1 MTNATRNKL
10 PTVGILLINYNQ
22 WELTHNCI
30 NSLLDSEDVN
40 VLIGLVDN
48 NSNSKAP
55 DWVQATKQL
64 VFHKSLENSGFI
76 AGNIKAFEILEDQ
89 EEKIDFV
96 ILLNNDTEVAPDM
109 LRLLVEQFENN
120 PDTGLA
126 TPAITYAENPNL
138 IWHAGGTFIPHK
150 MAVKQK
156 YTTVDQLPLN
166 PEEVD
171 QISGCAMMM
180 RPELFK
186 KIAYQDPNLFI
197 YHEDVE
203 QSIKSLELGYKNFL
217 VPQARVI
224 HHVSITVG
232 GVLSP
237 FAVYYTH
244 RNRYI
249 FALRNLKGITILKFR
264 FYYFLV
270 TFAKT
275 IIYPFKG
282 KMQLV
287 PWMWLAFN
295 HGLQNRPQNKPEGLF
310 SSRSKV

>member
-1 MTNATRNKL
+1 MTSDTKNLL
-10 PTVGILLINYNQ
+10 PTVGILMINYNQ

-30 NSLLDSEDVN
+30 NSVLNSEKVN

-48 NSNSKAP
+48 NSNSEAP
-55 DWVQATKQL
+55 AWVKEIKQL
-64 VFHKSLENSGFI
+64 VFFKSPQNSGFI
-76 AGNIKAFEILEDQ
+76 AGNIKAFEILQ
-89 EEKIDFV
+89 EQKEKIDFV
-96 ILLNNDTEVAPDM
+96 ILLNNDTEVATDM
-109 LRLLVEQFENN
+109 LGLLVEQFISN

-126 TPAITYAENPNL
+126 TPAITYAENPKL

-150 MAVKQK
+150 MASKQK
-156 YTTVDQLPLN
+156 YTSVDELPLE

-186 KIAYQDPNLFI
+186 TIGYQDPDLFI

-203 QSIKSLELGYKNFL
+203 QSIKSQKLGYKNFL

-232 GVLSP
+232 GILSP

-249 FALRNLKGITILKFR
+249 FAVRNLRGRVLLKFR
-264 FYYFLV
+264 IYYLLV
-270 TFAKT
+270 TMAKT
-275 IIYPFKG
+275 IIYPMNG
-282 KMQLV
+282 KLRLV
-287 PWMWLAFN
+287 PWMWLAFK
-295 HGLQNRPQNKPEGLF
+295 HGLQNRPQMKPDGLF
-310 SSRSKV
+310 KTRSKV